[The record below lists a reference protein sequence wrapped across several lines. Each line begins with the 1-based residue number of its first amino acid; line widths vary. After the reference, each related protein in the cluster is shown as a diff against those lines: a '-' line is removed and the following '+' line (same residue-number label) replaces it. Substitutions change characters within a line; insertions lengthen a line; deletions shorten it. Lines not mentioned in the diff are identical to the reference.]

1 MATNK
6 PRFPITIE
14 PEIAEIIE
22 NYRHQH
28 KISSTSKA
36 TVELLVR
43 GIEEFHKQE
52 AGHEEMQRNK
62 APTAESAAEALYEV
76 LYYFLGHPPTPGEI
90 RAFQSVIPV
99 ICNGV
104 NGSE

>member
-28 KISSTSKA
+28 KINSMSKA
-36 TVELLVR
+36 TVELLVK
-43 GIEEFHKQE
+43 GIEEFYRQE
-52 AGHEEMQRNK
+52 AEQEMQKNK
-62 APTAESAAEALYEV
+62 APTAESATEALYEV
-76 LYYFLGHPPTPGEI
+76 LYYYLERPPTPGETK
-90 RAFQSVIPV
+90 AFRSIVPI
-99 ICNGV
+99 ICNGIS
-104 NGSE
+104 GSE

>member
-28 KISSTSKA
+28 KIKSTSKA
-36 TVELLVR
+36 AVELLTK
-43 GIEEFHKQE
+43 GIEGFHQQT
-52 AGHEEMQRNK
+52 AIEEGKKNK
-62 APTAESAAEALYEV
+62 APTADEAAEALYV
-76 LYYFLGHPPTPGEI
+76 LLYYHLGEPPTEKQI
-90 RAFQSVIPV
+90 SAFSSMLSTL
-99 ICNGV
+99 CNGLR
-104 NGSE
+104 GQK

>member
-14 PEIAEIIE
+14 PETAEIIE

-28 KISSTSKA
+28 KINSTSKA
-36 TVELLVR
+36 TVELLIK
-43 GIEEFHKQE
+43 GIDEFYRAESEREDKK
-52 AGHEEMQRNK
+52 NI

-76 LYYFLGHPPTPGEI
+76 LYYYLGHPPTAGEI
-90 RAFQSVIPV
+90 DAFR
-99 ICNGV
+99 GV
-104 NGSE
+104 MPIISRGIDGVA